1 MSGELQVHNLGKSYR
16 EWGSEW
22 RRMAS
27 WFSPAVLPR
36 AEHWVLQSVSFA
48 VGPGEAVGIVGKNG
62 AGKSTLLK
70 LITGTTQPSTGEL
83 FVRGRV
89 AAILELG
96 MGFNPNLTGRQ
107 NALHSSGLMGYSR
120 IDIERAM
127 PDIEDFAEVGEYFDA
142 PVRTYSS
149 GMQSRVA
156 FAVATAFRPDILI
169 VDEALSVGDA
179 YFQAKCFERIAAFK
193 AHGTTL
199 LLVTHSIADIV
210 KHCNRALLIRAGRL
224 VLDASPREVSNQYMD
239 DLFGGAKTR
248 PVGETAMGRLPGEIG
263 GETGSDVART
273 LAGGAGDVFHSHAG
287 YRKEEYRWGNGGARI
302 VDFLVRANGRD
313 YPPTIESNTQA
324 DFYFKVQFDAD
335 FDDLTAGFLLKTHDG
350 VFLYGTNSFLASGG
364 KELISARAGES
375 IIFHFAM
382 PMSLNAGH
390 YLASFGIASGPQEL
404 LYPLDRRY
412 DSVLLSI
419 ERPVLFWGLT
429 DLGAGFGYER
439 AALS

>member
-1 MSGELQVHNLGKSYR
+1 MSGELRVHNLGKSYR

-22 RRMAS
+22 RRVAS
-27 WFSPAVLPR
+27 WFAPTVRPR
-36 AEHWVLQSVSFA
+36 AEHWVLQAVSFT
-48 VGPGEAVGIVGKNG
+48 VGPGESVGIVGKNG

-70 LITGTTQPSTGEL
+70 LITGTTQSSTGEL

-89 AAILELG
+89 SAILELG

-107 NALHSSGLMGYSR
+107 NAFHSSGLMGYSR

-127 PDIEDFAEVGEYFDA
+127 PDIEAFAEVGEYFDA

-193 AHGTTL
+193 AQGTTL
-199 LLVTHSIADIV
+199 LLVTHSIGEIV
-210 KHCNRALLIRAGRL
+210 KHCNRALLIRGGRL
-224 VLDASPREVSNQYMD
+224 VMDASPREVSNQYMD
-239 DLFGGAKTR
+239 DLFGGSKR
-248 PVGETAMGRLPGEIG
+248 KPVGAAPVAALG
-263 GETGSDVART
+263 GGAASVLTGS
-273 LAGGAGDVFHSHAG
+273 AGDVFHTHAG

-302 VDFLVRANGRD
+302 LDFLIRADGRD
-313 YPPTIESNTQA
+313 YPPSIESNA
-324 DFYFKVQFDAD
+324 LAEFYFKVQFDAD

-364 KELISARAGES
+364 KQHLSAKAGQALVFQFS
-375 IIFHFAM
+375 L

-390 YLASFGIASGPQEL
+390 YLASFGIAAGPQEL
-404 LYPLDRRY
+404 LQPLDRRY

-419 ERPVLFWGLT
+419 ERPVPFWGLA
-429 DLGAGFGYER
+429 DLGAGFTYESVG
-439 AALS
+439 LT